1 MPARRCQ
8 RPLLPALLA
17 TLVAAA
23 ALPAGAG
30 AAVRTRVVR
39 YGPVEVGGFQT
50 RMPKA
55 HIPAPGVDGSLTHMD
70 VRLVGARGRPISL
83 GRVMLHH
90 VVFLDDGAPGT
101 APRGA
106 CGGRHGRPFYGTGEE
121 HQQLVL
127 PPGYGYPL
135 HRRDRWRMQVMLMS
149 HSIRPARVYVEWTMR
164 IRTGRRLTPVTPYWI
179 RPNGCAASYTV
190 PGGGPPGSTDR
201 RSGIWR
207 APADGRIVAAGGHLH
222 AGARDLRLSDPGC
235 HRALLD
241 ARPLFGRPDDPV
253 YAVRPVL
260 HEPGPIATR
269 YFLSRTGIP
278 VRRGQPLR
286 ITGRY
291 DGEHPRARVMS
302 ILHLYLAPPR
312 GRAGPRCAPLPRDRR
327 ELLTRGD
334 GRTDPP
340 YEPVPFTVMDDQ
352 GGIEQVGDLPGL
364 PTPLGAGGTV
374 DLVGNRF
381 SPEKVA
387 IPVGGV
393 LRWRFRDP
401 EVHNVL
407 FADGPAVVGSPTRRS
422 GTTSAR
428 FRRPGTYRLFC
439 PLHPITMHQEVVV
452 G

>member
-1 MPARRCQ
+1 M
-8 RPLLPALLA
+8 
-17 TLVAAA
+17 
-23 ALPAGAG
+23 
-30 AAVRTRVVR
+30 
-39 YGPVEVGGFQT
+39 
-50 RMPKA
+50 
-55 HIPAPGVDGSLTHMD
+55 
-70 VRLVGARGRPISL
+70 
-83 GRVMLHH
+83 
-90 VVFLDDGAPGT
+90 
-101 APRGA
+101 
-106 CGGRHGRPFYGTGEE
+106 
-121 HQQLVL
+121 
-127 PPGYGYPL
+127 
-135 HRRDRWRMQVMLMS
+135 
-149 HSIRPARVYVEWTMR
+149 
-164 IRTGRRLTPVTPYWI
+164 
-179 RPNGCAASYTV
+179 
-190 PGGGPPGSTDR
+190 
-201 RSGIWR
+201 
-207 APADGRIVAAGGHLH
+207 
-222 AGARDLRLSDPGC
+222 
-235 HRALLD
+235 
-241 ARPLFGRPDDPV
+241 
-253 YAVRPVL
+253 RPVL

-269 YFLSRTGIP
+269 YFLSGTGIP

-364 PTPLGAGGTV
+364 PAPLGAGGTV

-407 FADGPAVVGSPTRRS
+407 FADGPAVVGSPTRRR

-439 PLHPITMHQEVVV
+439 PCTRSRCTRRSSSGERPMSSRDTPRPEDMTTDTTTRGGAQAARPQTDPEERSRWIALVVLCAGDAHDRARRHGRERRAAV
-452 G
+452 DPGATWASRSPAWPGSSTPT